1 MDHENITWE
10 NNYKNVHEN
19 KQNMQQKKTSQV
31 KKKKCIENVHEDKL
45 IVKISCE
52 KNRKNNVKINES

>member
-31 KKKKCIENVHEDKL
+31 KKKIIN
-45 IVKISCE
+45 
-52 KNRKNNVKINES
+52 NNVLKMYMKIN

>member
-19 KQNMQQKKTSQV
+19 KQNMQQQKNITGKK
-31 KKKKCIENVHEDKL
+31 N
-45 IVKISCE
+45 
-52 KNRKNNVKINES
+52 KINNNILKMYMKIN

>member
-31 KKKKCIENVHEDKL
+31 KKKKKMY
-45 IVKISCE
+45 
-52 KNRKNNVKINES
+52 

>member
-31 KKKKCIENVHEDKL
+31 KKKKKNVLKMYM
-45 IVKISCE
+45 
-52 KNRKNNVKINES
+52 KIN